1 MSEFEVIGIV
11 IGVVWFA
18 LIVAAARWAD
28 STETR
33 TQQ

>member
-18 LIVAAARWAD
+18 IIVAAARWAD
-28 STETR
+28 ATEAKA
-33 TQQ
+33 

>member
-18 LIVAAARWAD
+18 IIVAAARWAD
-28 STETR
+28 ATETPR
-33 TQQ
+33 